1 MAQTKRK
8 RRNKHR
14 GNAVGMVEARGRT
27 SKPTSTS
34 SKSGKGSSTQ
44 RGLRT
49 PLPPKPPSW
58 QSAAM
63 KAAFGC
69 VILFIFFAFLSD
81 GTTTGQA
88 AGFCAFAFVLYTP
101 IMFYTDRF
109 IYNRKLRQ
117 QAAKK
122 T

>member
-14 GNAVGMVEARGRT
+14 GNAVGVVEARGRT
-27 SKPTSTS
+27 SKPGSTAS
-34 SKSGKGSSTQ
+34 TKNGRGTTTQ
-44 RGLRT
+44 RGVRQ
-49 PLPPKPPSW
+49 PLPPKEPSW
-58 QSAAM
+58 KSAAM

-69 VILFIFFAFLSD
+69 AILFVFFAFLSD

-88 AGFCAFAFVLYTP
+88 LGFCAFAFVMYTP

-109 IYNRKLRQ
+109 IYNRKMRN
-117 QAAKK
+117 AK